1 MAATTLSFSKVGNV
15 WVATTDALGNMII
28 QIKRNADGRLN
39 IEQYI
44 DGMDPMPCKD
54 VINQDANLLIP
65 FSSAKGLKLKIT
77 SSSEVTKAM
86 IMEAVFGSA
95 SSGGAIPGNILTNSD
110 IINVLT
116 SDATNKVLSAAQ
128 GKALKA
134 LIDAK
139 VIPEIVNALTSD
151 ETNKALSAA
160 QGKALKTL
168 IDAKVIPIAATTAKA
183 GLVKKMAAVTKPAD
197 DTPANIKASLEQLI
211 DAAKTAL
218 MME

>member
-15 WVATTDALGNMII
+15 WVATTDALGNMIL
-28 QIKRNADGRLN
+28 QVKRNADGAIK

-54 VINQDANLLIP
+54 IINRDANLLIP

-77 SSSEVTKAM
+77 SQTEVTKAM
-86 IMEAVFGSA
+86 IMEAVFESA
-95 SSGGAIPGNILTNSD
+95 SSGGTIPGNILTNSD
-110 IINVLT
+110 IINALT

-128 GKALKA
+128 GKALKT
-134 LIDAK
+134 LIDGK
-139 VIPEIVNALTSD
+139 VIPT
-151 ETNKALSAA
+151 
-160 QGKALKTL
+160 
-168 IDAKVIPIAATTAKA
+168 AATTAQA
-183 GLVKKMAAVTKPAD
+183 GLVKKMAAVAKPQD
-197 DTPANIKASLEQLI
+197 DTPANIKASLEQFI

>member
-15 WVATTDALGNMII
+15 WVATTDALGNMIL
-28 QIKRNADGRLN
+28 QVKRNADGAIK

-54 VINQDANLLIP
+54 IINQDANLLIP
-65 FSSAKGLKLKIT
+65 FASAKGLKLKIT
-77 SSSEVTKAM
+77 SQVEVTKAM
-86 IMEAVFGSA
+86 IIEAVFEST
-95 SSGGAIPGNILTNSD
+95 SSGGGLTTAD

-116 SDATNKVLSAAQ
+116 SD
-128 GKALKA
+128 
-134 LIDAK
+134 
-139 VIPEIVNALTSD
+139 
-151 ETNKALSAA
+151 ETDKALSAA

-168 IDAKVIPIAATTAKA
+168 IDGKVIPTAATTAQA
-183 GLVKKMAAVTKPAD
+183 GLVKKMAAVAKPQD
-197 DTPANIKASLEQLI
+197 DTPANIKASLEQFI

>member
-15 WVATTDALGNMII
+15 WVATTDALGNMIL
-28 QIKRNADGRLN
+28 QIKRNADGAIK

-54 VINQDANLLIP
+54 IINRDANLLIP
-65 FSSAKGLKLKIT
+65 FASAKGLKLKIT
-77 SSSEVTKAM
+77 SQTEVTKAM
-86 IMEAVFGSA
+86 IIEAVFEST

-110 IINVLT
+110 IINTLT
-116 SDATNKVLSAAQ
+116 SDAIDKVLSAAQ

-139 VIPEIVNALTSD
+139 VIPEIVNVLTSD
-151 ETNKALSAA
+151 ETGKALSAA

-168 IDAKVIPIAATTAKA
+168 IDGKVIPTAATTAQA
-183 GLVKKMAAVTKPAD
+183 GLVKKMAAVAKPQD
-197 DTPANIKASLEQLI
+197 DTPANIKASLEQFI